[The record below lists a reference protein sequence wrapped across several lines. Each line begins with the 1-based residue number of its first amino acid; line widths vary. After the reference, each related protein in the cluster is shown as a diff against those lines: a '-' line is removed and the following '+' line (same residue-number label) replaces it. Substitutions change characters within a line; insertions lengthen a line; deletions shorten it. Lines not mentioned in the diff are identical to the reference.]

1 MNRADRWLGSVRPP
15 TGNTEVRG
23 YDTARTISD
32 RPSVIVVSRLVDGV
46 TVQLPPQTVRL
57 EPVQN
62 IRESNEQRDP
72 VVTSS
77 KQYVV
82 VMGYKDH
89 PTIPDT
95 DLKRADLFFYQ
106 ERIFEVVEFIQ
117 TVPGRL
123 LASASLRP

>member
-1 MNRADRWLGSVRPP
+1 MNRADRWLGSTRPD

-23 YDTARTISD
+23 YDTARLIAD
-32 RPSVIVVSRLVDGV
+32 RPSAIVISRDVNGV
-46 TVQLPPQTVRL
+46 TIQLPPQTVRL

-62 IRESNEQRDP
+62 IREANEQRDP
-72 VVTSS
+72 VVTSA

-82 VMGYKDH
+82 VVGYKDH
-89 PTIPDT
+89 PSIPDT

-106 ERIFEVVEFIQ
+106 QRMWEVVEFIQ

-123 LASASLRP
+123 LASASLTP